1 VDISDKIRELK
12 EQVGNASAEE
22 KLVRSRISELK
33 QLVEDKKKRD
43 ESLALAKQEEQE
55 LLSKLLG

>member
-1 VDISDKIRELK
+1 MDISDKIRELK